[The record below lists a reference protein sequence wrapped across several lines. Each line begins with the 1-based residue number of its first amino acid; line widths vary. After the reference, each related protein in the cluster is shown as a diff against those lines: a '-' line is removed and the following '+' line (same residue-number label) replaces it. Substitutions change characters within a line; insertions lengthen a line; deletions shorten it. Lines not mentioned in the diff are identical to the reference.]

1 VSSNYKKYIFV
12 FLVISVFLPSYLKA
26 NRIIVRSAV
35 DISNAMLTA
44 QPGDTL
50 VMSNGTWI
58 NQKIV
63 FKGNGS
69 NSKSI
74 YLIAESPGEVYLTGT
89 SSLRIGGTYLVV
101 DGLVFKEGY
110 SSSGGVIEFRD
121 NNGNESHDC
130 RLTNTAIIDY
140 NPTDITI
147 DYKWISLY
155 GQYNRV
161 DHCYLKGK
169 NHQGTTL
176 VVWLSSNP
184 NYHLID
190 SNYFAYRPEYPI
202 NGAETIRV
210 GTSDWSMY
218 DSYTTVEYN
227 YFEECNGETEII
239 SSKSCGNIYRYNT
252 FKDCQGT
259 LTLRHGNRCTV
270 EGNFFLCGN
279 KTNSGGIRIIGE
291 DHKVLNNYI
300 ENSAGTSFKSAITIM
315 NGVPDSPLNRYFQV
329 KRAVVAFNTV
339 VNSRVTLN
347 IGAGKDSELTLPPLD
362 CKFVSNI
369 FYSTQPPLV
378 TFTDNPINPI
388 WSGNTFYGTSI
399 GMTLPENNYNDDPKL
414 IKLSDNLYRLAS
426 NSPVINR
433 SDINYNYVTKDM
445 DGQGR
450 IEISDAGAD
459 EYSQDP
465 ILIKPLTK
473 DDIGPVWM
481 HPVVSVNE
489 INQIPT
495 QFSME
500 QNYPNPFNP
509 STSISYYLPSS
520 SKVSFEAFDLL
531 GREVAVIVNEEQ
543 SAGKHTVHFDG
554 NNLSSGIYFFKLSN
568 YNQHIVK
575 KGILIK

>member
-1 VSSNYKKYIFV
+1 MLSDYKKYLFALLLIIV
-12 FLVISVFLPSYLKA
+12 MLPFNLQA
-26 NRIIVRSAV
+26 NRIIVGSAA

-50 VMSNGTWI
+50 VMSNGTWT
-58 NQKIV
+58 NQIIV
-63 FKGNGS
+63 FKGNGTS
-69 NSKSI
+69 SGHIVLMAETSGEVILNGNSTLRIAGS
-74 YLIAESPGEVYLTGT
+74 YLI
-89 SSLRIGGTYLVV
+89 V
-101 DGLVFKEGY
+101 DGLQFKAGY
-110 SSSGGVIEFRD
+110 SSSGAVVEFRD
-121 NNGNESHDC
+121 NNGNESNHC
-130 RLTNTAIIDY
+130 RLTNTSIEDY
-140 NPTDITI
+140 NPTDTTI

-190 SNYFAYRPEYPI
+190 SNYFAYRPEYPV
-202 NGAETIRV
+202 NGAETIRI

-239 SSKSCGNIYRYNT
+239 SSKSCENIYRYNT

-300 ENSAGTSFKSAITIM
+300 ENSAGTSFKSAITLM

-347 IGAGKDSELTLPPLD
+347 IGAGKDSELSLPPLD
-362 CKFVSNI
+362 CKFVNNI

-399 GMTLPENNYNDDPKL
+399 GMPLPPNNYNDDPKL
-414 IKLSDNLYRLAS
+414 IKLSDNIYRLAS
-426 NSPVINR
+426 NSPAINR

-445 DGQGR
+445 DGQQR
-450 IEISDAGAD
+450 IGISDAGAD
-459 EYSQDP
+459 EYSQEP
-465 ILIKPLTK
+465 ILIKPLKK
-473 DDIGPVWM
+473 DDVGPTWM

-489 INQIPT
+489 ITQIPT

-509 STSISYYLPSS
+509 STSIVYYLTSS
-520 SKVSFEAFDLL
+520 CKVSLKVFDLL
-531 GREVAVIVNEEQ
+531 GREVAEIVNEQQ
-543 SAGKHTVHFDG
+543 SAGKYIVHFDG
-554 NNLSSGIYFFKLSN
+554 SKLSTGIYFFQLSN
-568 YNQHIVK
+568 NNKHVVK
-575 KGILIK
+575 KGVLIK